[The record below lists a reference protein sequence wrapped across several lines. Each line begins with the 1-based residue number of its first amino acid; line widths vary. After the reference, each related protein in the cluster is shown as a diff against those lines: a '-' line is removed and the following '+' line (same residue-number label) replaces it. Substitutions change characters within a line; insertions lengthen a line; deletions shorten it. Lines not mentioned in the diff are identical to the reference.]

1 MIIKKLKQV
10 SGGVF
15 PGAAYNETKVEQ
27 GVADF
32 AGAANVDG
40 NFLLV
45 LDMLHEAGVNCAHE
59 VEQYLQDHSNTF
71 GNSKSTRLQF
81 HYALSVKGRE
91 KNKEQ
96 LVDIAHQLMKEFGAE
111 HNPYFIYFHRD
122 TENNHVHILGTRV
135 KPNGTLLSDHQD
147 FRRLNE
153 CLNRIVQKDQF
164 QDMNELLSYS
174 FQTEGQLMN
183 IIREFGFTTGEN
195 KEEPDKVI
203 FYHGG
208 AEAFQANLADL
219 TARNA
224 VSKDDRKKMER
235 REDAARQLKAIF
247 LKYREQSL
255 KLSGTKDE
263 IQKKA
268 GRAKDRKDLMK
279 PDRQMKSDIAQL
291 TDASGKRLGKT
302 EQQQLLWF
310 LQQLRSKFG
319 VSIIFQKD
327 RNGVVRG
334 YGIVDHTRKMALNG
348 SEVMKLTNI
357 VNFKGQ
363 RQPQA
368 QEQSQAR
375 IQPQSQARPQAQ
387 VHAEPVK
394 PKDKQFCQPKE
405 EYHYQRMTIL
415 DVYRDLFTVQVGT
428 VNGRHVVTMTMDG
441 RTYDH
446 EISDKQTAWYYS
458 TKSEEC
464 REDIAI
470 HLATF
475 YFYREIYEAYR
486 KRLKEERIKNGEPV
500 WQIPYDKVRL
510 YKLMNGR
517 WQLAIDVGHM
527 PVKFTLTEE
536 EGRMC
541 NRADGVPK
549 EREALKYRLVKEY
562 VLREETEAIADHYQY
577 NKVGIRP
584 EQGKDGFVGT
594 MNFVQQHSALM
605 HRLQSVLSVK
615 AASMGYNR
623 EYEVGG
629 RSRWEDIDDECSLK
643 R

>member
-1 MIIKKLKQV
+1 M
-10 SGGVF
+10 F

-45 LDMLHEAGVNCAHE
+45 LNMLHEAGVNCAHE

-91 KNKEQ
+91 KSKEQ
-96 LVDIAHQLMKEFGAE
+96 LVEIAHQLMKEFGAE

-122 TENNHVHILGTRV
+122 TDNNHVHILGTRV

-153 CLNRIVQKDQF
+153 CLNRTVQKDQF

-208 AEAFQANLADL
+208 AEAFKANLADL

-235 REDAARQLKAIF
+235 REDAARQLKAVF
-247 LKYREQSL
+247 FKYREQSL
-255 KLSGTKDE
+255 KQFEATEKS
-263 IQKKA
+263 QKKSE
-268 GRAKDRKDLMK
+268 RAKNRKELMK
-279 PDRQMKSDIAQL
+279 SDRQLKSDIARL

-348 SEVMKLTNI
+348 SEVMKLADI
-357 VNFKGQ
+357 VDFREQ
-363 RQPQA
+363 RLPQA
-368 QEQSQAR
+368 HAQSRAR
-375 IQPQSQARPQAQ
+375 VQLQARPQVQSQAQ
-387 VHAEPVK
+387 PAR
-394 PKDKQFCQPKE
+394 PKE
-405 EYHYQRMTIL
+405 KQPCQLKEEHHYQRMTIL

-428 VNGRHVVTMTMDG
+428 VNGKHVVRMTMDG

-446 EISDKQTAWYYS
+446 EISDKQVAWYRSSKIEGY
-458 TKSEEC
+458 

-470 HLATF
+470 HLAAF
-475 YFYREIYEAYR
+475 YFHKEIYEAYR
-486 KRLKEERIKNGEPV
+486 KRLIEERIKNGEPA

-541 NRADGVPK
+541 NRAEDVPK
-549 EREALKYRLVKEY
+549 EREALKCRLVKEY
-562 VLREETEAIADHYQY
+562 VLREETEAIADHYKY

-584 EQGKDGFVGT
+584 EQGKDNFVGT

-605 HRLQSVLSVK
+605 HRLQSVLSVN
-615 AASMGYNR
+615 ATSMGHNR

-629 RSRWEDIDDECSLK
+629 RSRWEEIDDERSLK

>member
-27 GVADF
+27 GVAEF

-45 LDMLHEAGVNCAHE
+45 LNMLHEAGVNCAHE

-91 KNKEQ
+91 KSKEQ
-96 LVDIAHQLMKEFGAE
+96 LVEIANQLMKEFGAE

-208 AEAFQANLADL
+208 AEAFKANLADL

-247 LKYREQSL
+247 FKYREQSL
-255 KLSGTKDE
+255 KLSRTKDE
-263 IQKKA
+263 SQKKS
-268 GRAKDRKDLMK
+268 GRAKNRKDLMK
-279 PDRQMKSDIAQL
+279 PDRQLKSDIARL

-348 SEVMKLTNI
+348 SEVMKLTDI

-363 RQPQA
+363 RQPQVQA
-368 QEQSQAR
+368 QSQAR
-375 IQPQSQARPQAQ
+375 VQPQARPQVQ
-387 VHAEPVK
+387 VHAESVMPEDRQSCK
-394 PKDKQFCQPKE
+394 PKE
-405 EYHYQRMTIL
+405 EHHYQRMTIL

-428 VNGRHVVTMTMDG
+428 VNGRHVIRMTMEG

-446 EISDKQTAWYYS
+446 DISDKQTAWYYS

-470 HLATF
+470 HLAAF
-475 YFYREIYEAYR
+475 YFHKEIYEAYR
-486 KRLKEERIKNGEPV
+486 KRLIEERNKNGEPA

-536 EGRMC
+536 EVRMC
-541 NRADGVPK
+541 NRADDVPK
-549 EREALKYRLVKEY
+549 EREALKCRLVKEY
-562 VLREETEAIADHYQY
+562 VLREETETIADHYQY

-605 HRLQSVLSVK
+605 HRLQSVLSVN
-615 AASMGYNR
+615 ATSMGHNR

-629 RSRWEDIDDECSLK
+629 RSRWEDIDDERSLK

>member
-1 MIIKKLKQV
+1 MIIKKLRQV

-15 PGAAYNETKVEQ
+15 PGAAYNETKVEH

-45 LDMLHEAGVNCAHE
+45 LNMLHEAGVNCTHE

-91 KNKEQ
+91 KSKEQ
-96 LVDIAHQLMKEFGAE
+96 LVYIAHQLMKEFGAE

-135 KPNGTLLSDHQD
+135 KPNGTMLSDHQD

-208 AEAFQANLADL
+208 AKAFQANFADL
-219 TARNA
+219 TARYA

-235 REDAARQLKAIF
+235 REDAARQLRAIF
-247 LKYREQSL
+247 FKYREQSL
-255 KLSGTKDE
+255 KLSGTKNE
-263 IQKKA
+263 AQKKA
-268 GRAKDRKDLMK
+268 ERAKNRKDFVK
-279 PDRQMKSDIAQL
+279 SDRQMKSDIARL
-291 TDASGKRLGKT
+291 TDTSGKRLGKK

-327 RNGVVRG
+327 CNGVIRG
-334 YGIVDHTRKMALNG
+334 YGIVDHTRKIALNG
-348 SEVMKLTNI
+348 SEVMKLADM
-357 VNFKGQ
+357 VDFKEQ
-363 RQPQA
+363 RQQ
-368 QEQSQAR
+368 QT
-375 IQPQSQARPQAQ
+375 QARPQVQEQAQ
-387 VHAEPVK
+387 LAK
-394 PKDKQFCQPKE
+394 PKEKQSYQPKE
-405 EYHYQRMTIL
+405 EHHYQRMTIL

-428 VNGRHVVTMTMDG
+428 VNGRNTVRMTMDD

-446 EISDKQTAWYYS
+446 EISDKQVAWYRSAKNDEY
-458 TKSEEC
+458 

-470 HLATF
+470 HLAAF
-475 YFYREIYEAYR
+475 YFHKEIYEAYR
-486 KRLKEERIKNGEPV
+486 KRLIEERIKNSEPA
-500 WQIPYDKVRL
+500 WRILYDKVRL

-541 NRADGVPK
+541 NRADDVPK
-549 EREALKYRLVKEY
+549 EREALKCRLVKEY
-562 VLREETEAIADHYQY
+562 VLRAETEAIAEHYHY
-577 NKVGIRP
+577 NRVGIRP
-584 EQGKDGFVGT
+584 DQGKDGFVGT
-594 MNFVQQHSALM
+594 MNFMQQHSALM
-605 HRLQSVLSVK
+605 HQLQSVLSVN
-615 AASMGYNR
+615 ATSMGHNR

-629 RSRWEDIDDECSLK
+629 RSRWEEIDDERSLK

>member
-91 KNKEQ
+91 KSKEQ
-96 LVDIAHQLMKEFGAE
+96 LVEIAHQLMKEFGAE

-122 TENNHVHILGTRV
+122 TDNNHVHILGTRV
-135 KPNGTLLSDHQD
+135 KPNGTQLSDHQD

-208 AEAFQANLADL
+208 AEAFKANLADL

-235 REDAARQLKAIF
+235 REDASRQLKAIF
-247 LKYREQSL
+247 FKYREQSL
-255 KLSGTKDE
+255 MLSGTKDE
-263 IQKKA
+263 SQKKV
-268 GRAKDRKDLMK
+268 GRAKNRKDLMK
-279 PDRQMKSDIAQL
+279 PDGQLKSDIARL

-327 RNGVVRG
+327 RNGAIRG
-334 YGIVDHTRKMALNG
+334 YGIVDHTRKIALNG
-348 SEVMKLTNI
+348 SEVMKLADI
-357 VNFKGQ
+357 VDFKEQ

-368 QEQSQAR
+368 QV
-375 IQPQSQARPQAQ
+375 RPQVQEQTQPA
-387 VHAEPVK
+387 K
-394 PKDKQFCQPKE
+394 PKEKQPYQLKE
-405 EYHYQRMTIL
+405 EHHYQRMTIL

-428 VNGRHVVTMTMDG
+428 VNGRHVVRMTMEG

-446 EISDKQTAWYYS
+446 DISDKQVAWYRS
-458 TKSEEC
+458 TKNDEY

-470 HLATF
+470 HFAAF
-475 YFYREIYEAYR
+475 YFHKEIYEAYR
-486 KRLKEERIKNGEPV
+486 KRLIEERIKNGEPA

-536 EGRMC
+536 EDRMC
-541 NRADGVPK
+541 NRVGDVPK
-549 EREALKYRLVKEY
+549 EREALKCRLVKEY
-562 VLREETEAIADHYQY
+562 VLREETEVIADHYHY
-577 NKVGIRP
+577 NNVGIRP

-605 HRLQSVLSVK
+605 HRLQSVLSVN
-615 AASMGYNR
+615 AASTGYNR

-629 RSRWEDIDDECSLK
+629 RSRWEEIDDECSLK

>member
-32 AGAANVDG
+32 AGVANVDG

-45 LDMLHEAGVNCAHE
+45 LNMLHDAGVNCAHE

-164 QDMNELLSYS
+164 QDMNELLSYR

-208 AEAFQANLADL
+208 AEAFKANLADL

-235 REDAARQLKAIF
+235 REDASRQLKAIF
-247 LKYREQSL
+247 FKYREQSL
-255 KLSGTKDE
+255 MLSGTKDE
-263 IQKKA
+263 SQKKV
-268 GRAKDRKDLMK
+268 GRAKNRKDLMK
-279 PDRQMKSDIAQL
+279 PDGQLKSDIARL

-334 YGIVDHTRKMALNG
+334 YGIVEHSRKMALNG
-348 SEVMKLTNI
+348 SEVMKLADMI
-357 VNFKGQ
+357 NFK
-363 RQPQA
+363 
-368 QEQSQAR
+368 EQ
-375 IQPQSQARPQAQ
+375 I
-387 VHAEPVK
+387 V
-394 PKDKQFCQPKE
+394 
-405 EYHYQRMTIL
+405 
-415 DVYRDLFTVQVGT
+415 
-428 VNGRHVVTMTMDG
+428 
-441 RTYDH
+441 
-446 EISDKQTAWYYS
+446 
-458 TKSEEC
+458 
-464 REDIAI
+464 
-470 HLATF
+470 
-475 YFYREIYEAYR
+475 
-486 KRLKEERIKNGEPV
+486 
-500 WQIPYDKVRL
+500 
-510 YKLMNGR
+510 
-517 WQLAIDVGHM
+517 
-527 PVKFTLTEE
+527 
-536 EGRMC
+536 
-541 NRADGVPK
+541 
-549 EREALKYRLVKEY
+549 
-562 VLREETEAIADHYQY
+562 
-577 NKVGIRP
+577 
-584 EQGKDGFVGT
+584 
-594 MNFVQQHSALM
+594 
-605 HRLQSVLSVK
+605 
-615 AASMGYNR
+615 
-623 EYEVGG
+623 
-629 RSRWEDIDDECSLK
+629 
-643 R
+643 

>member
-32 AGAANVDG
+32 AGTANVDG
-40 NFLLV
+40 NFLFV
-45 LDMLHEAGVNCAHE
+45 LSMLHEAGVNCAHE

-91 KNKEQ
+91 KSREQ

-111 HNPYFIYFHRD
+111 YNPYFIYFHRD

-208 AEAFQANLADL
+208 AEAFKANLADL

-235 REDAARQLKAIF
+235 REDASRQLKAIF
-247 LKYREQSL
+247 FKYREQSL
-255 KLSGTKDE
+255 MLSGTKDE
-263 IQKKA
+263 SQKKV
-268 GRAKDRKDLMK
+268 GRAKNRKDLMK
-279 PDRQMKSDIAQL
+279 PDGQLKSDIARL
-291 TDASGKRLGKT
+291 TDASGKRLGKE

-327 RNGVVRG
+327 RNGAIRG
-334 YGIVDHTRKMALNG
+334 YGIVDHTRKIALNG
-348 SEVMKLTNI
+348 SEVMKLADI
-357 VNFKGQ
+357 VDFKEQ

-368 QEQSQAR
+368 QV
-375 IQPQSQARPQAQ
+375 RPQVQEQTQPA
-387 VHAEPVK
+387 K
-394 PKDKQFCQPKE
+394 PKEKQPYQLKE
-405 EYHYQRMTIL
+405 EHHYQRMTIL

-428 VNGRHVVTMTMDG
+428 VNGRHVVRMTMEG

-446 EISDKQTAWYYS
+446 DISDKQVAWYRS
-458 TKSEEC
+458 TKNDEY

-470 HLATF
+470 HFAAF
-475 YFYREIYEAYR
+475 YFHKEIYEAYR
-486 KRLKEERIKNGEPV
+486 KRLIEERIKNGEPA

-541 NRADGVPK
+541 NRVGDVPK
-549 EREALKYRLVKEY
+549 EREALKCRLVKEY
-562 VLREETEAIADHYQY
+562 VLREETEVIADHYHY
-577 NKVGIRP
+577 NNVGIRP

-594 MNFVQQHSALM
+594 MNLCIDCSQCSPSTPLLRGTIGSTRSVVVRAGK
-605 HRLQSVLSVK
+605 RLTMS
-615 AASMGYNR
+615 AASKDKITLYN
-623 EYEVGG
+623 
-629 RSRWEDIDDECSLK
+629 I
-643 R
+643 

>member
-32 AGAANVDG
+32 AGAVNVDDK
-40 NFLLV
+40 FLHV
-45 LDMLHEAGVNCAHE
+45 LNMLHEAGVNCAHE
-59 VEQYLQDHSNTF
+59 VEQYLQNHSNTF

-91 KNKEQ
+91 KSKEQ

-122 TENNHVHILGTRV
+122 TDNNHVHILGTRV
-135 KPNGTLLSDHQD
+135 KPNGTMLSDHQD

-208 AEAFQANLADL
+208 AEAFKANLADL

-235 REDAARQLKAIF
+235 REDASRQLRAIF
-247 LKYREQSL
+247 FKYREQSL
-255 KLSGTKDE
+255 KLSGTKNED
-263 IQKKA
+263 QKKA
-268 GRAKDRKDLMK
+268 GRVKNRKDLMK
-279 PDRQMKSDIAQL
+279 PDGQLKSDIARL
-291 TDASGKRLGKT
+291 TDASGKHLGKE

-327 RNGVVRG
+327 RNGAIRG
-334 YGIVDHTRKMALNG
+334 YGIVDHTRKIALNG
-348 SEVMKLTNI
+348 SEVMKLADI
-357 VNFKGQ
+357 VDFKEQ

-368 QEQSQAR
+368 QV
-375 IQPQSQARPQAQ
+375 RPQVQEQTQPA
-387 VHAEPVK
+387 K
-394 PKDKQFCQPKE
+394 PKEKQPYQQKE
-405 EYHYQRMTIL
+405 EHHYQRMTIL

-428 VNGRHVVTMTMDG
+428 VNGRHVVRMTMEG

-446 EISDKQTAWYYS
+446 DISDKQVAWYRS
-458 TKSEEC
+458 TKNDEY

-470 HLATF
+470 HFAAF
-475 YFYREIYEAYR
+475 YFHKEIYEAYR
-486 KRLKEERIKNGEPV
+486 KRLIEERIKNGEPA
-500 WQIPYDKVRL
+500 WQIPYDKLRL

-541 NRADGVPK
+541 NRVGDVPK
-549 EREALKYRLVKEY
+549 EREALKCRLVKEY
-562 VLREETEAIADHYQY
+562 VLREETEVIADHYHY
-577 NKVGIRP
+577 NNVGIRP

-605 HRLQSVLSVK
+605 HRLQSVLSVN
-615 AASMGYNR
+615 ATSMGHNR

-629 RSRWEDIDDECSLK
+629 RSRWEDIDDERSLK

>member
-32 AGAANVDG
+32 AGTANVDG
-40 NFLLV
+40 NFLFV
-45 LDMLHEAGVNCAHE
+45 LSMLHEAGVNCAHE

-91 KNKEQ
+91 KSREQ

-111 HNPYFIYFHRD
+111 YNPYFIYFHRD

-208 AEAFQANLADL
+208 AEAFKANLADL

-224 VSKDDRKKMER
+224 VSKDDWKKMER
-235 REDAARQLKAIF
+235 REDAARQLKVVF
-247 LKYREQSL
+247 FKYREQSL

-263 IQKKA
+263 SQKKA
-268 GRAKDRKDLMK
+268 GRAKNRKDLTK
-279 PDRQMKSDIAQL
+279 PDRQLKSDIARL

-327 RNGVVRG
+327 RNGAIRG
-334 YGIVDHTRKMALNG
+334 YGIVDHTRKIALNG
-348 SEVMKLTNI
+348 SEVMKLADI
-357 VNFKGQ
+357 VDFKEQ

-368 QEQSQAR
+368 QV
-375 IQPQSQARPQAQ
+375 RPQVQEQTQPA
-387 VHAEPVK
+387 K
-394 PKDKQFCQPKE
+394 PKEKQPYQLKE
-405 EYHYQRMTIL
+405 EHHYQRMTIL

-428 VNGRHVVTMTMDG
+428 VNGRHVVRMTMEG

-446 EISDKQTAWYYS
+446 DISDKQVAWYRS
-458 TKSEEC
+458 TKNDEY

-470 HLATF
+470 HFAAF
-475 YFYREIYEAYR
+475 YFHKEIYEAYR
-486 KRLKEERIKNGEPV
+486 KRLIEERIKNGEPA

-541 NRADGVPK
+541 NRVGDVPK
-549 EREALKYRLVKEY
+549 EREALKCRLVKEY
-562 VLREETEAIADHYQY
+562 VLREETEVIADHYHY
-577 NKVGIRP
+577 NNVGIRP

-605 HRLQSVLSVK
+605 HRLQSVLSVN
-615 AASMGYNR
+615 AASTGYNR

-629 RSRWEDIDDECSLK
+629 RSRWEEIDDECSLK

>member
-1 MIIKKLKQV
+1 M
-10 SGGVF
+10 
-15 PGAAYNETKVEQ
+15 
-27 GVADF
+27 
-32 AGAANVDG
+32 
-40 NFLLV
+40 
-45 LDMLHEAGVNCAHE
+45 
-59 VEQYLQDHSNTF
+59 EQYLLSHSNTF

-91 KNKEQ
+91 KSKEQ
-96 LVDIAHQLMKEFGAE
+96 FVEIARQLMKEFGAE

-153 CLNRIVQKDQF
+153 CLNRVEQKDQF
-164 QDMNELLSYS
+164 QDMNELLAYS

-208 AEAFQANLADL
+208 AEAFKANLADL

-235 REDAARQLKAIF
+235 REDAARQLRAIF
-247 LKYREQSL
+247 FKYREQSL
-255 KLSGTKDE
+255 KLSGTKNED
-263 IQKKA
+263 QKKA
-268 GRAKDRKDLMK
+268 GRVKNRKDLMK
-279 PDRQMKSDIAQL
+279 PDGQLKSDIARL
-291 TDASGKRLGKT
+291 TDASGKHLGKE

-327 RNGVVRG
+327 RNGAIRG
-334 YGIVDHTRKMALNG
+334 YGIVDHTRKIALNG
-348 SEVMKLTNI
+348 SEVMKLADI
-357 VNFKGQ
+357 VDFKEQ

-368 QEQSQAR
+368 QV
-375 IQPQSQARPQAQ
+375 RPQVQEQTQPA
-387 VHAEPVK
+387 K
-394 PKDKQFCQPKE
+394 PKEKQPYQQKE
-405 EYHYQRMTIL
+405 EHHYQRMTIL

-428 VNGRHVVTMTMDG
+428 VNGRHVVRMTMEG

-446 EISDKQTAWYYS
+446 DISDKQVAWYRS
-458 TKSEEC
+458 TKNDEY

-470 HLATF
+470 HFAAF
-475 YFYREIYEAYR
+475 YFHKEIYEAYR
-486 KRLKEERIKNGEPV
+486 KRLIEERIKNGEPA
-500 WQIPYDKVRL
+500 WQIPYDKLRL

-541 NRADGVPK
+541 NRVGDVPK
-549 EREALKYRLVKEY
+549 EREALKCRLVKEY
-562 VLREETEAIADHYQY
+562 VLREETEVIADHYHY
-577 NKVGIRP
+577 NNVGIRP

-605 HRLQSVLSVK
+605 HQLQSVLSVN
-615 AASMGYNR
+615 AASPGYNR

-629 RSRWEDIDDECSLK
+629 RSRWEDIDDERSLK

>member
-45 LDMLHEAGVNCAHE
+45 LNMLHEAGVNCSHE

-91 KNKEQ
+91 KSKEQ

-174 FQTEGQLMN
+174 FLTEGQLMN

-208 AEAFQANLADL
+208 AEAFKANLADL

-235 REDAARQLKAIF
+235 REDASRQLKAIF
-247 LKYREQSL
+247 FKYREQSL
-255 KLSGTKDE
+255 MLSGTKDE
-263 IQKKA
+263 SQKKV
-268 GRAKDRKDLMK
+268 GRAKNRKDLMK
-279 PDRQMKSDIAQL
+279 PDGQLKSDIARL
-291 TDASGKRLGKT
+291 TDASGKRLGKE

-327 RNGVVRG
+327 RNGAIRG
-334 YGIVDHTRKMALNG
+334 YGIVDHTRKIALNG
-348 SEVMKLTNI
+348 SEVMKLADI
-357 VNFKGQ
+357 VDFKEQ

-368 QEQSQAR
+368 QV
-375 IQPQSQARPQAQ
+375 RPQVQEQTQPA
-387 VHAEPVK
+387 K
-394 PKDKQFCQPKE
+394 PKEKQPYQLKE
-405 EYHYQRMTIL
+405 EHHYQRMTIL

-428 VNGRHVVTMTMDG
+428 VNGRHVVRMTMEG

-446 EISDKQTAWYYS
+446 DISDKQVAWYRS
-458 TKSEEC
+458 TKNDEY

-470 HLATF
+470 HFAAF
-475 YFYREIYEAYR
+475 YFHKEIYEAYR
-486 KRLKEERIKNGEPV
+486 KRLIEERIKNGEPA

-541 NRADGVPK
+541 NRVGDVPK
-549 EREALKYRLVKEY
+549 EREALKCRLVKEY
-562 VLREETEAIADHYQY
+562 VLREETEVIADHYHY
-577 NKVGIRP
+577 NNVGIRP

-605 HRLQSVLSVK
+605 HRLQSVLSVN
-615 AASMGYNR
+615 AASTGYNR

-629 RSRWEDIDDECSLK
+629 RSRWEEIDDECSLK

>member
-45 LDMLHEAGVNCAHE
+45 LNMLHEAGVNCSHE

-91 KNKEQ
+91 KSKEQ

-208 AEAFQANLADL
+208 AEAFKANLADL

-235 REDAARQLKAIF
+235 REDASRQLKAIF
-247 LKYREQSL
+247 FKYREQSL
-255 KLSGTKDE
+255 MLSGTKDE
-263 IQKKA
+263 SQKKV
-268 GRAKDRKDLMK
+268 GRAKNRKDLMK
-279 PDRQMKSDIAQL
+279 PDSQLKSDIARL
-291 TDASGKRLGKT
+291 TDASGKRLGKE

-327 RNGVVRG
+327 RNGAIRG
-334 YGIVDHTRKMALNG
+334 YGIVDHTRKIALNG
-348 SEVMKLTNI
+348 SEVMKLADI
-357 VNFKGQ
+357 VDFKEQ

-368 QEQSQAR
+368 QV
-375 IQPQSQARPQAQ
+375 RPQVQEQTQPA
-387 VHAEPVK
+387 K
-394 PKDKQFCQPKE
+394 PKEKQPYQLKE
-405 EYHYQRMTIL
+405 EHHYQRMTIL

-428 VNGRHVVTMTMDG
+428 VNGRHVVRMTMEG

-446 EISDKQTAWYYS
+446 DISDKQVAWYRS
-458 TKSEEC
+458 TKNDEY

-470 HLATF
+470 HFAAF
-475 YFYREIYEAYR
+475 YFHKEIYEAYR
-486 KRLKEERIKNGEPV
+486 KRLIEERIKNGEPA

-541 NRADGVPK
+541 NRVGDVPK
-549 EREALKYRLVKEY
+549 EREALKCRLVKEY
-562 VLREETEAIADHYQY
+562 VLREETEVIADHYHY
-577 NKVGIRP
+577 NNVGIRP

-605 HRLQSVLSVK
+605 HRLQSVLSVN
-615 AASMGYNR
+615 AASTGYNR

-629 RSRWEDIDDECSLK
+629 RSRWEEIDDECSLK

>member
-1 MIIKKLKQV
+1 M
-10 SGGVF
+10 
-15 PGAAYNETKVEQ
+15 
-27 GVADF
+27 
-32 AGAANVDG
+32 
-40 NFLLV
+40 
-45 LDMLHEAGVNCAHE
+45 
-59 VEQYLQDHSNTF
+59 EQYLLAHSNTF

-91 KNKEQ
+91 KSKEQ
-96 LVDIAHQLMKEFGAE
+96 LVEIARQLMKEFGAE

-153 CLNRIVQKDQF
+153 CLNRVGQKDQF
-164 QDMNELLSYS
+164 QDMNELLAYS

-208 AEAFQANLADL
+208 AEAFKANLADL

-224 VSKDDRKKMER
+224 VSKDDWKKMER
-235 REDAARQLKAIF
+235 REDAARQLKVVF
-247 LKYREQSL
+247 FKYREQSL

-263 IQKKA
+263 SQKKA
-268 GRAKDRKDLMK
+268 GRAKNRKDLTK
-279 PDRQMKSDIAQL
+279 PDRQLKSDIARL

-310 LQQLRSKFG
+310 LQQL
-319 VSIIFQKD
+319 
-327 RNGVVRG
+327 
-334 YGIVDHTRKMALNG
+334 NG
-348 SEVMKLTNI
+348 SEVMKLADMI
-357 VNFKGQ
+357 NFKEQ
-363 RQPQA
+363 RLPQA
-368 QEQSQAR
+368 HAQSRAR
-375 IQPQSQARPQAQ
+375 VQLQARPQVQSQAQ
-387 VHAEPVK
+387 PAR
-394 PKDKQFCQPKE
+394 PKE
-405 EYHYQRMTIL
+405 KQPCQLKEEHHYQRMTIL

-428 VNGRHVVTMTMDG
+428 VNGKHVVRMTMDG
-441 RTYDH
+441 KTYDH
-446 EISDKQTAWYYS
+446 EISDKQTAWYYN
-458 TKSEEC
+458 TKSEGC

-470 HLATF
+470 HLAAF
-475 YFYREIYEAYR
+475 YFHKEIYEAYR
-486 KRLKEERIKNGEPV
+486 KRLIEERIKNGEPA

-536 EGRMC
+536 EVRMC
-541 NRADGVPK
+541 NRADDVPK
-549 EREALKYRLVKEY
+549 EREALKCRLVKEY
-562 VLREETEAIADHYQY
+562 VLREETETIADHYQY

-605 HRLQSVLSVK
+605 HRLQSVLSVN
-615 AASMGYNR
+615 ATSMGHNR

-629 RSRWEDIDDECSLK
+629 RSRWEDIDDERSLK

>member
-45 LDMLHEAGVNCAHE
+45 LNMLHEAGVNCSHE

-91 KNKEQ
+91 KSKEQ

-208 AEAFQANLADL
+208 AEAFKANLADL

-235 REDAARQLKAIF
+235 REDAARQLKAVF
-247 LKYREQSL
+247 FKYREQSL
-255 KLSGTKDE
+255 KQFEATEKS
-263 IQKKA
+263 QKKSE
-268 GRAKDRKDLMK
+268 RAKNRKDLMK
-279 PDRQMKSDIAQL
+279 PDGQLKSDIARL

-327 RNGVVRG
+327 RNGAIRG
-334 YGIVDHTRKMALNG
+334 YGIVDHTRKIALNG
-348 SEVMKLTNI
+348 SEVMKLADI
-357 VNFKGQ
+357 VDFKEQ

-368 QEQSQAR
+368 QV
-375 IQPQSQARPQAQ
+375 RPQVQEQTQPA
-387 VHAEPVK
+387 K
-394 PKDKQFCQPKE
+394 PKEKQPYQLKE
-405 EYHYQRMTIL
+405 EHHYQRMTIL

-428 VNGRHVVTMTMDG
+428 VNGRHIVRMTMEG

-446 EISDKQTAWYYS
+446 DISDKQVAWYRS
-458 TKSEEC
+458 TKNDEY

-470 HLATF
+470 HFAAF
-475 YFYREIYEAYR
+475 YFHKEIYEAYR
-486 KRLKEERIKNGEPV
+486 KRLIEERIKNGEPA

-541 NRADGVPK
+541 NRVGDVPK
-549 EREALKYRLVKEY
+549 EREALKCRLVKEY
-562 VLREETEAIADHYQY
+562 VLREETEVIADHYHY
-577 NKVGIRP
+577 NNVVIRP

-605 HRLQSVLSVK
+605 HRLQSVLSVN
-615 AASMGYNR
+615 AASTGYNR

-629 RSRWEDIDDECSLK
+629 RSRWEEIDDECSLK

>member
-91 KNKEQ
+91 KSKEQ
-96 LVDIAHQLMKEFGAE
+96 LVEIAHQLMKEFGAE

-122 TENNHVHILGTRV
+122 TDNNHVHILGTRV

-208 AEAFQANLADL
+208 AEAFKANLADL

-235 REDAARQLKAIF
+235 REDAARQLKAVF
-247 LKYREQSL
+247 FKYREQSL
-255 KLSGTKDE
+255 KQFEATEKS
-263 IQKKA
+263 QKKSE
-268 GRAKDRKDLMK
+268 RAKNRKELMK
-279 PDRQMKSDIAQL
+279 SDRQLKSDIARL

-348 SEVMKLTNI
+348 SEVMKLADI
-357 VNFKGQ
+357 VDFREQ
-363 RQPQA
+363 RLPQA
-368 QEQSQAR
+368 HAQSRAR
-375 IQPQSQARPQAQ
+375 VQLQARPQVQSQAQ
-387 VHAEPVK
+387 PAR
-394 PKDKQFCQPKE
+394 PKE
-405 EYHYQRMTIL
+405 KQPCQLKEEHHYQRMTIL
-415 DVYRDLFTVQVGT
+415 GVYRDLFTVQVGT
-428 VNGRHVVTMTMDG
+428 VNGKHVVRMTMDG
-441 RTYDH
+441 KTYDH
-446 EISDKQTAWYYS
+446 EISDKQTAWYYN
-458 TKSEEC
+458 TKSEGC

-470 HLATF
+470 HLAAF
-475 YFYREIYEAYR
+475 YFHKEIYEAYR
-486 KRLKEERIKNGEPV
+486 KRLIEERIKNGEPA

-536 EGRMC
+536 EVRMC
-541 NRADGVPK
+541 NRADDVPK
-549 EREALKYRLVKEY
+549 EREALKCRLVKEY
-562 VLREETEAIADHYQY
+562 VLREETETIADHYQY

-605 HRLQSVLSVK
+605 HRLQSVLSVN
-615 AASMGYNR
+615 ATSMGHNR

-629 RSRWEDIDDECSLK
+629 RSRWEDIDDERSLK

>member
-45 LDMLHEAGVNCAHE
+45 LNMLHEAGVNCSHE

-71 GNSKSTRLQF
+71 DNSKSTRLQF

-91 KNKEQ
+91 KSKEQ

-122 TENNHVHILGTRV
+122 TDNNHVHILGTRV

-208 AEAFQANLADL
+208 AEAFKANLADL

-235 REDAARQLKAIF
+235 REDASRQLKAIF
-247 LKYREQSL
+247 FKYREQSL
-255 KLSGTKDE
+255 MLSGTKDE
-263 IQKKA
+263 SQKKV
-268 GRAKDRKDLMK
+268 GRAKNRKDLMK
-279 PDRQMKSDIAQL
+279 PDGQLKSDIARL
-291 TDASGKRLGKT
+291 TDASGKRLGKE

-327 RNGVVRG
+327 RNGAIRG
-334 YGIVDHTRKMALNG
+334 YGIVDHTRKIALNG
-348 SEVMKLTNI
+348 SEVMKLADI
-357 VNFKGQ
+357 VDFKEQ

-368 QEQSQAR
+368 QV
-375 IQPQSQARPQAQ
+375 RPQVQEQTQPA
-387 VHAEPVK
+387 K
-394 PKDKQFCQPKE
+394 PKEKQPYQLKE
-405 EYHYQRMTIL
+405 EHHYQRMTIL

-428 VNGRHVVTMTMDG
+428 VNGRHVVRMTMEG

-446 EISDKQTAWYYS
+446 DISDKQVAWYRS
-458 TKSEEC
+458 TKNDEY

-470 HLATF
+470 HFAAF
-475 YFYREIYEAYR
+475 YFHKEIYEAYR
-486 KRLKEERIKNGEPV
+486 KRLIEERIKNGEPA
-500 WQIPYDKVRL
+500 WQIPYDKLRL

-541 NRADGVPK
+541 NRVGDVPK
-549 EREALKYRLVKEY
+549 EREALKCRLVKEY
-562 VLREETEAIADHYQY
+562 VLREETEVIADHYHY
-577 NKVGIRP
+577 NNVGIRP

-605 HRLQSVLSVK
+605 HQLQSVLSVN
-615 AASMGYNR
+615 ATSMGHNR

-629 RSRWEDIDDECSLK
+629 RSRWEDIDDERSLK

>member
-45 LDMLHEAGVNCAHE
+45 LNMLHEAGVNCAHE

-91 KNKEQ
+91 KSKEQ
-96 LVDIAHQLMKEFGAE
+96 LVEIARQLMKEFGAE

-122 TENNHVHILGTRV
+122 TDNNHVHILGTRV

-208 AEAFQANLADL
+208 AEAFKANLADL

-235 REDAARQLKAIF
+235 REDASRQLKAIF
-247 LKYREQSL
+247 FKYREQSL
-255 KLSGTKDE
+255 MLSGTKDE
-263 IQKKA
+263 SQKKV
-268 GRAKDRKDLMK
+268 GRAKNRKDLMK
-279 PDRQMKSDIAQL
+279 PDGQLKSDIARL
-291 TDASGKRLGKT
+291 TDASGKRLGKA

-327 RNGVVRG
+327 RNGAIRG
-334 YGIVDHTRKMALNG
+334 YGIVDHTRKIALNG
-348 SEVMKLTNI
+348 SEVMKLADI
-357 VNFKGQ
+357 VDFREQ
-363 RQPQA
+363 RLPQA
-368 QEQSQAR
+368 HAQSRAR
-375 IQPQSQARPQAQ
+375 VQLQARPQVQSQAQ
-387 VHAEPVK
+387 PAR
-394 PKDKQFCQPKE
+394 PKE
-405 EYHYQRMTIL
+405 KQPYQLKEEHHYQRMTIL

-428 VNGRHVVTMTMDG
+428 VNGRHVVRMTMEG

-446 EISDKQTAWYYS
+446 DISDKQVAWYRS
-458 TKSEEC
+458 TKNDEY

-470 HLATF
+470 HFAAF
-475 YFYREIYEAYR
+475 YFHKEIYEAYR
-486 KRLKEERIKNGEPV
+486 KRLIEERIKNGEPA

-541 NRADGVPK
+541 NRVGDVPK
-549 EREALKYRLVKEY
+549 EREALKCRLVKEY

-605 HRLQSVLSVK
+605 HRLQSVLSVN
-615 AASMGYNR
+615 ATSMGHNR

-629 RSRWEDIDDECSLK
+629 RSRWEDIDDERSLK

>member
-32 AGAANVDG
+32 AGTANVDG
-40 NFLLV
+40 NFLFV
-45 LDMLHEAGVNCAHE
+45 LSILHEAGVNCAHE

-91 KNKEQ
+91 KSREQ

-111 HNPYFIYFHRD
+111 YNPYFIYFHRD

-174 FQTEGQLMN
+174 FQTEGQLIN

-208 AEAFQANLADL
+208 AEAFKANLADL

-235 REDAARQLKAIF
+235 REDASRQLKAIF
-247 LKYREQSL
+247 FKYREQSL
-255 KLSGTKDE
+255 MLSGTKDE
-263 IQKKA
+263 SQKKV
-268 GRAKDRKDLMK
+268 GRAKNRKDLMK
-279 PDRQMKSDIAQL
+279 PDGQLKSDIARL
-291 TDASGKRLGKT
+291 TDASGKRLGKE

-334 YGIVDHTRKMALNG
+334 YGIVDHTRKIALNG
-348 SEVMKLTNI
+348 SEVMKLADI
-357 VNFKGQ
+357 VDFKEQ

-368 QEQSQAR
+368 QV
-375 IQPQSQARPQAQ
+375 RPQVQEQTQPA
-387 VHAEPVK
+387 K
-394 PKDKQFCQPKE
+394 PKEKQPYQLKE
-405 EYHYQRMTIL
+405 EHHYQRMTIL

-428 VNGRHVVTMTMDG
+428 VNGRHVVRMTMEG

-446 EISDKQTAWYYS
+446 DISDKQVAWYRS
-458 TKSEEC
+458 TKNDEY

-470 HLATF
+470 HFAAF
-475 YFYREIYEAYR
+475 YFHKEIYEAYR
-486 KRLKEERIKNGEPV
+486 KRLIEERIKNGEPA

-541 NRADGVPK
+541 NRVGDVPK
-549 EREALKYRLVKEY
+549 EREALKCRLVKEY
-562 VLREETEAIADHYQY
+562 VLREETEVIADHYHY
-577 NKVGIRP
+577 NNVGIRP

-605 HRLQSVLSVK
+605 HRLQSVLSVN
-615 AASMGYNR
+615 AASTGYNR

-629 RSRWEDIDDECSLK
+629 RSRWEEIDDECSLK

>member
-45 LDMLHEAGVNCAHE
+45 LNMLHEAGVNCAHE

-91 KNKEQ
+91 KSKEQ
-96 LVDIAHQLMKEFGAE
+96 LVEIAHQLMKEFGAE

-122 TENNHVHILGTRV
+122 TDNNHVHILGTRV

-208 AEAFQANLADL
+208 AEAFKANLADL

-235 REDAARQLKAIF
+235 REDAARQLKAVF
-247 LKYREQSL
+247 FKYREQSL
-255 KLSGTKDE
+255 KQFEATEKS
-263 IQKKA
+263 QKKSE
-268 GRAKDRKDLMK
+268 RAKNRKELMK
-279 PDRQMKSDIAQL
+279 SDRQLKSDIARL

-348 SEVMKLTNI
+348 SEVMKLADI
-357 VNFKGQ
+357 VDFREQ
-363 RQPQA
+363 RLPQA
-368 QEQSQAR
+368 HAQSRAR
-375 IQPQSQARPQAQ
+375 VQLQARPQVQSQAQ
-387 VHAEPVK
+387 PAR
-394 PKDKQFCQPKE
+394 PKE
-405 EYHYQRMTIL
+405 KQPCQLKEEHHYQRMTIL

-428 VNGRHVVTMTMDG
+428 VNGKHVVRMTMDG

-446 EISDKQTAWYYS
+446 EISDKQVAWYRSSKIEGY
-458 TKSEEC
+458 

-470 HLATF
+470 HLAAF
-475 YFYREIYEAYR
+475 YFHKEIYEAYR
-486 KRLKEERIKNGEPV
+486 KRLIEERIKNGEPA

-536 EGRMC
+536 EVRMC
-541 NRADGVPK
+541 NRADDVPK
-549 EREALKYRLVKEY
+549 EREALKCRLVKEY
-562 VLREETEAIADHYQY
+562 VLREETEAIADHYKY

-584 EQGKDGFVGT
+584 EQGKDNFVGT

-605 HRLQSVLSVK
+605 HQLQSVLSVN
-615 AASMGYNR
+615 AASTGYNR

-629 RSRWEDIDDECSLK
+629 RSRWEEIDDERSLK

>member
-45 LDMLHEAGVNCAHE
+45 LNMLHEAGVNCSHE

-91 KNKEQ
+91 KSKEQ

-208 AEAFQANLADL
+208 AEAFKANLADL

-224 VSKDDRKKMER
+224 VSKDDWKKMER
-235 REDAARQLKAIF
+235 REDAARQLKVVF
-247 LKYREQSL
+247 FKYREQSL

-263 IQKKA
+263 SQKKA
-268 GRAKDRKDLMK
+268 GRAKNRKDLTK
-279 PDRQMKSDIAQL
+279 PDRQLKSDIARL

-327 RNGVVRG
+327 RNGAIRG
-334 YGIVDHTRKMALNG
+334 YGIVDHTRKIALNG
-348 SEVMKLTNI
+348 SEVMKLADI
-357 VNFKGQ
+357 VDFKEQ

-368 QEQSQAR
+368 QV
-375 IQPQSQARPQAQ
+375 RPQVQEQTQPA
-387 VHAEPVK
+387 K
-394 PKDKQFCQPKE
+394 PKEKQPYQLKE
-405 EYHYQRMTIL
+405 EHHYQRMTIL

-428 VNGRHVVTMTMDG
+428 VNGRHVVRMTMEG

-446 EISDKQTAWYYS
+446 DISDKQVAWYRS
-458 TKSEEC
+458 TKNDEY

-470 HLATF
+470 HFAAF
-475 YFYREIYEAYR
+475 YFHKEIYEAYR
-486 KRLKEERIKNGEPV
+486 KRLIEERIKNGEPA

-541 NRADGVPK
+541 NRVGDVPK
-549 EREALKYRLVKEY
+549 EREALKCRLVKEY
-562 VLREETEAIADHYQY
+562 VLREETEAIADHYHY
-577 NKVGIRP
+577 NNVGIRP

-605 HRLQSVLSVK
+605 HRLQSVLSVN
-615 AASMGYNR
+615 ATSMGHNR

-629 RSRWEDIDDECSLK
+629 RSRWEEIDDECSLK

>member
-32 AGAANVDG
+32 AGTANVDG
-40 NFLLV
+40 NFLFV
-45 LDMLHEAGVNCAHE
+45 LSMLHEAGVNCAHE

-91 KNKEQ
+91 KSREQ

-111 HNPYFIYFHRD
+111 YNPYFIYFHRD

-208 AEAFQANLADL
+208 AEAFKANLADL

-235 REDAARQLKAIF
+235 REDASRQLKAIF
-247 LKYREQSL
+247 FKYREQSL
-255 KLSGTKDE
+255 MLSGTKDE
-263 IQKKA
+263 SQKKV
-268 GRAKDRKDLMK
+268 GRAKNRKDLMK
-279 PDRQMKSDIAQL
+279 PDGQLKSDIARL

-327 RNGVVRG
+327 RNGAIRG
-334 YGIVDHTRKMALNG
+334 YGIVDHTRKIALNG
-348 SEVMKLTNI
+348 SEVMKLADI
-357 VNFKGQ
+357 VDFKEQ

-368 QEQSQAR
+368 QV
-375 IQPQSQARPQAQ
+375 RPQVQEQTQPA
-387 VHAEPVK
+387 K
-394 PKDKQFCQPKE
+394 PKEKQPYQLKE
-405 EYHYQRMTIL
+405 EHHYQRMTIL

-428 VNGRHVVTMTMDG
+428 VNGRHVVRMTMEG

-446 EISDKQTAWYYS
+446 DISDKQVAWYRS
-458 TKSEEC
+458 TKNDEY

-470 HLATF
+470 HFAAF
-475 YFYREIYEAYR
+475 YFHKEIYEAYR
-486 KRLKEERIKNGEPV
+486 KRLIEERIKNGEPA

-541 NRADGVPK
+541 NRVGDVPK
-549 EREALKYRLVKEY
+549 EREALKCRLVKEY
-562 VLREETEAIADHYQY
+562 VLREETEVIADHYHY
-577 NKVGIRP
+577 NNVGIRP

-605 HRLQSVLSVK
+605 HRLQSVLSVN
-615 AASMGYNR
+615 AASTGYNR

-629 RSRWEDIDDECSLK
+629 RSRWEEIDDECSLK

>member
-32 AGAANVDG
+32 AGAANVDDK
-40 NFLLV
+40 FLLV
-45 LDMLHEAGVNCAHE
+45 LNMLHEAGVNCSHE

-91 KNKEQ
+91 KSKEQ

-208 AEAFQANLADL
+208 AEAFKANLADL

-235 REDAARQLKAIF
+235 REDASRQLKAIF
-247 LKYREQSL
+247 FKYREQSL
-255 KLSGTKDE
+255 MLSGTKDE
-263 IQKKA
+263 SQKKV
-268 GRAKDRKDLMK
+268 GRAKNRKDLMK
-279 PDRQMKSDIAQL
+279 PDGQLKSDIARL
-291 TDASGKRLGKT
+291 TDASGKRLGKE

-327 RNGVVRG
+327 RNGAIRG
-334 YGIVDHTRKMALNG
+334 YGIVDHTRKIALNG
-348 SEVMKLTNI
+348 SEVMKLADI
-357 VNFKGQ
+357 VDFKEQ

-368 QEQSQAR
+368 QV
-375 IQPQSQARPQAQ
+375 RPQVQEQTQPA
-387 VHAEPVK
+387 K
-394 PKDKQFCQPKE
+394 PKEKQPYQLKE
-405 EYHYQRMTIL
+405 EHHYQRMTIL

-428 VNGRHVVTMTMDG
+428 VNGRHVVRMTMEG

-446 EISDKQTAWYYS
+446 DISDKQVAWYRS
-458 TKSEEC
+458 TKNDEY

-470 HLATF
+470 HFAAF
-475 YFYREIYEAYR
+475 YFHKEIYEAYR
-486 KRLKEERIKNGEPV
+486 KRLIEERIKNGEPA

-541 NRADGVPK
+541 NRVGDVPK
-549 EREALKYRLVKEY
+549 EREALKCRLVKEY
-562 VLREETEAIADHYQY
+562 VLREETEVIADHYHY
-577 NKVGIRP
+577 NNVGIRP

-605 HRLQSVLSVK
+605 HRLQSVLSVN
-615 AASMGYNR
+615 AASTGYNR

-629 RSRWEDIDDECSLK
+629 RSRWEEIDDECSLK

>member
-71 GNSKSTRLQF
+71 DNSKSTRLQF

-91 KNKEQ
+91 KSKEQ

-111 HNPYFIYFHRD
+111 YNPYFIYFHRD

-208 AEAFQANLADL
+208 AEAFKANLADL

-235 REDAARQLKAIF
+235 REDASRQLKAIF
-247 LKYREQSL
+247 FKYREQSL
-255 KLSGTKDE
+255 MLSGTKDE
-263 IQKKA
+263 SQKKV
-268 GRAKDRKDLMK
+268 GRAKNRKDLMK
-279 PDRQMKSDIAQL
+279 PDGQLKSDIARL
-291 TDASGKRLGKT
+291 TDASGKRLGKE

-327 RNGVVRG
+327 RNGAIRG
-334 YGIVDHTRKMALNG
+334 YGIVDHTRKIALNG
-348 SEVMKLTNI
+348 SEVMKLADI
-357 VNFKGQ
+357 VDFKEQ

-368 QEQSQAR
+368 QV
-375 IQPQSQARPQAQ
+375 RPQVQEQTQPA
-387 VHAEPVK
+387 K
-394 PKDKQFCQPKE
+394 PKEKQPYQLKE
-405 EYHYQRMTIL
+405 EHHYQRMTIL

-428 VNGRHVVTMTMDG
+428 VNGRHVVRMTMEG

-446 EISDKQTAWYYS
+446 DISDKQVAWYRS
-458 TKSEEC
+458 TKNDEY

-470 HLATF
+470 HFAAF
-475 YFYREIYEAYR
+475 YFHKEIYEAYR
-486 KRLKEERIKNGEPV
+486 KRLIEERIKNGEPA
-500 WQIPYDKVRL
+500 WQIPYDKLRL

-541 NRADGVPK
+541 NRVGDVPK
-549 EREALKYRLVKEY
+549 EREALKCRLVKEY
-562 VLREETEAIADHYQY
+562 VLREETEVIADHYHY
-577 NKVGIRP
+577 NNVGIRP

-605 HRLQSVLSVK
+605 HRLQSVLSVN
-615 AASMGYNR
+615 AASTGYNR

-629 RSRWEDIDDECSLK
+629 RSRWEEIDDECSLK

>member
-1 MIIKKLKQV
+1 M
-10 SGGVF
+10 
-15 PGAAYNETKVEQ
+15 
-27 GVADF
+27 
-32 AGAANVDG
+32 
-40 NFLLV
+40 
-45 LDMLHEAGVNCAHE
+45 
-59 VEQYLQDHSNTF
+59 EQYLLAHSNTF

-91 KNKEQ
+91 KSKEQ

-122 TENNHVHILGTRV
+122 TDNNHVHILGTRV

-208 AEAFQANLADL
+208 AEAFKANLADL

-235 REDAARQLKAIF
+235 REDASRQLRAIF
-247 LKYREQSL
+247 FKYREQSL
-255 KLSGTKDE
+255 KLSGTKNED
-263 IQKKA
+263 QKKA
-268 GRAKDRKDLMK
+268 GRVKNRKDLMK
-279 PDRQMKSDIAQL
+279 PDGQLKSDIARL
-291 TDASGKRLGKT
+291 TDASGKHLGKE

-327 RNGVVRG
+327 RNGAIRG
-334 YGIVDHTRKMALNG
+334 YGIVDHTRKIALNG
-348 SEVMKLTNI
+348 SEVMKLADI
-357 VNFKGQ
+357 VDFKEQ

-368 QEQSQAR
+368 QV
-375 IQPQSQARPQAQ
+375 RPQVQEQTQPA
-387 VHAEPVK
+387 K
-394 PKDKQFCQPKE
+394 PKDKQSCQPKE
-405 EYHYQRMTIL
+405 EHHYQRMTIL

-428 VNGRHVVTMTMDG
+428 VNGRHVVRMTMEG

-446 EISDKQTAWYYS
+446 DISDKQVAWYRS
-458 TKSEEC
+458 TKNDEY

-470 HLATF
+470 HFAAF
-475 YFYREIYEAYR
+475 YFHKEIYEAYR
-486 KRLKEERIKNGEPV
+486 KRLIEERIKNGEPA
-500 WQIPYDKVRL
+500 WQIPYDKLRL

-541 NRADGVPK
+541 NRVGDVPK
-549 EREALKYRLVKEY
+549 EREALKCRLVKEY
-562 VLREETEAIADHYQY
+562 VLREETEVIADHYHY
-577 NKVGIRP
+577 NNVGIRP

-605 HRLQSVLSVK
+605 HQLQSVLSVN
-615 AASMGYNR
+615 AASTGYNR

-629 RSRWEDIDDECSLK
+629 RSRWEEIDDECSLK

>member
-91 KNKEQ
+91 KSKEQ
-96 LVDIAHQLMKEFGAE
+96 LVEIAHQLMKEFGAE

-122 TENNHVHILGTRV
+122 TDNNHVHILGTRV

-208 AEAFQANLADL
+208 AEAFKANLADL

-235 REDAARQLKAIF
+235 REDAARQLKAVF
-247 LKYREQSL
+247 FKYREQSL
-255 KLSGTKDE
+255 KQFEATEKS
-263 IQKKA
+263 QKKSE
-268 GRAKDRKDLMK
+268 RAKNRKELMK
-279 PDRQMKSDIAQL
+279 SDRQLKSDIARL

-327 RNGVVRG
+327 RNGAIRG
-334 YGIVDHTRKMALNG
+334 YGIVDHTRKIALNG
-348 SEVMKLTNI
+348 SEVMKLADM
-357 VNFKGQ
+357 VDFKEQ
-363 RQPQA
+363 RQQ
-368 QEQSQAR
+368 QT
-375 IQPQSQARPQAQ
+375 QARPQVQEQAQ
-387 VHAEPVK
+387 LAK
-394 PKDKQFCQPKE
+394 PKEKQSYQPKE
-405 EYHYQRMTIL
+405 EHHYQRMTIL

-428 VNGRHVVTMTMDG
+428 VNGRNTVRMTMDD

-446 EISDKQTAWYYS
+446 EISDKQVAWYRSAKNDEY
-458 TKSEEC
+458 

-470 HLATF
+470 HLAAF
-475 YFYREIYEAYR
+475 YFHKEIYEAYR
-486 KRLKEERIKNGEPV
+486 KRLIEERIKNSEPA
-500 WQIPYDKVRL
+500 WRIPYDKVRL

-527 PVKFTLTEE
+527 PIKFTLTEE

-541 NRADGVPK
+541 NRADDVPK
-549 EREALKYRLVKEY
+549 EREALKCRLVKEY
-562 VLREETEAIADHYQY
+562 VLREETEVIADHYQY

-605 HRLQSVLSVK
+605 HRLQSVLSVN
-615 AASMGYNR
+615 ATSMGHNR

-629 RSRWEDIDDECSLK
+629 RSRWEDIDDERSLK

>member
-1 MIIKKLKQV
+1 
-10 SGGVF
+10 
-15 PGAAYNETKVEQ
+15 
-27 GVADF
+27 
-32 AGAANVDG
+32 
-40 NFLLV
+40 
-45 LDMLHEAGVNCAHE
+45 
-59 VEQYLQDHSNTF
+59 
-71 GNSKSTRLQF
+71 
-81 HYALSVKGRE
+81 
-91 KNKEQ
+91 
-96 LVDIAHQLMKEFGAE
+96 MKEFGAE

-122 TENNHVHILGTRV
+122 TDNNHVHILGTRV

-208 AEAFQANLADL
+208 AEAFKANLADL

-235 REDAARQLKAIF
+235 REDAARQLKAVF
-247 LKYREQSL
+247 FKYREQSL
-255 KLSGTKDE
+255 KQFEATEKS
-263 IQKKA
+263 QKKSE
-268 GRAKDRKDLMK
+268 RAKNRKELMK
-279 PDRQMKSDIAQL
+279 SDRQLKSDIARL

-348 SEVMKLTNI
+348 SEVMKLADI
-357 VNFKGQ
+357 VDFREQ
-363 RQPQA
+363 RLPQA
-368 QEQSQAR
+368 HAQSRAR
-375 IQPQSQARPQAQ
+375 VQLQARPQVQSQAQ
-387 VHAEPVK
+387 PAR
-394 PKDKQFCQPKE
+394 PKE
-405 EYHYQRMTIL
+405 KQPCQLKEEHHYQRMTIL

-428 VNGRHVVTMTMDG
+428 INGRHVIRMTMEG

-446 EISDKQTAWYYS
+446 DISDKQTAWYYS

-470 HLATF
+470 HLAAF
-475 YFYREIYEAYR
+475 YFHKEIYEAYR
-486 KRLKEERIKNGEPV
+486 KRLIEERNKNGEPA

-536 EGRMC
+536 EVRMC
-541 NRADGVPK
+541 NRADDVPK
-549 EREALKYRLVKEY
+549 EREALKCRLVKEY
-562 VLREETEAIADHYQY
+562 VLREETETIADHYQY

-605 HRLQSVLSVK
+605 HRLQSVLSVN
-615 AASMGYNR
+615 ATSMGHNR

-629 RSRWEDIDDECSLK
+629 RSRWEDIDDERSLK

>member
-1 MIIKKLKQV
+1 MIIKKLRQV

-32 AGAANVDG
+32 AGAVNVDDK
-40 NFLLV
+40 FLHV
-45 LDMLHEAGVNCAHE
+45 LNMLHEAGVNCAHE
-59 VEQYLQDHSNTF
+59 VEQYLQNHSNTF

-91 KNKEQ
+91 KSKEQ

-122 TENNHVHILGTRV
+122 TDNNHVHILGTRV
-135 KPNGTLLSDHQD
+135 KPNGTMLSDHQD

-164 QDMNELLSYS
+164 QDLNDLLSYS

-208 AEAFQANLADL
+208 AKAFQANFADL
-219 TARNA
+219 TARYA

-247 LKYREQSL
+247 FKYREQSL
-255 KLSGTKDE
+255 KQYETTDKS
-263 IQKKA
+263 QKKA
-268 GRAKDRKDLMK
+268 GRAKNRKDLMK
-279 PDRQMKSDIAQL
+279 PDRQLKSDIARL
-291 TDASGKRLGKT
+291 MDASGMRLGKK

-327 RNGVVRG
+327 CNGVIRG
-334 YGIVDHTRKMALNG
+334 YGIVDHTRKIALNG
-348 SEVMKLTNI
+348 SEVMKLADM
-357 VNFKGQ
+357 VDFKEQ
-363 RQPQA
+363 RQQ
-368 QEQSQAR
+368 QT
-375 IQPQSQARPQAQ
+375 QARPQVQEQAQ
-387 VHAEPVK
+387 LAK
-394 PKDKQFCQPKE
+394 PKEKQSYQPKE
-405 EYHYQRMTIL
+405 EHHYQRMTIL

-428 VNGRHVVTMTMDG
+428 VNGRNTVRMTMDD

-446 EISDKQTAWYYS
+446 EISDKQVAWYRSAKNDEY
-458 TKSEEC
+458 

-470 HLATF
+470 HLAAF
-475 YFYREIYEAYR
+475 YFHKEIYEAYR
-486 KRLKEERIKNGEPV
+486 KRLIEERIKNSEPA
-500 WQIPYDKVRL
+500 WRIPYDKVRL

-541 NRADGVPK
+541 NRADDVPK
-549 EREALKYRLVKEY
+549 EREALKCRLVKEY
-562 VLREETEAIADHYQY
+562 VLRAETEAIAEHYHY
-577 NKVGIRP
+577 NRVGIRP
-584 EQGKDGFVGT
+584 DQGKDGFVGT
-594 MNFVQQHSALM
+594 MNFMQQHSALM
-605 HRLQSVLSVK
+605 HQLQSVLSVN
-615 AASMGYNR
+615 ATSMGHNR

-629 RSRWEDIDDECSLK
+629 RSRWEEIDDERSLK